1 METIALSDL
10 AAIIAAVLGPMLLFA
25 VASMRYQH
33 VDSTKTRNL
42 ISESDSETRKLISAS
57 ETGTRKLISESET
70 ATRKLIEKNGD
81 LLDRSHKELSRSLGD
96 ARERL
101 ARIEGHLRISPP
113 PEQRAEDGDGDARA
127 A

>member
-33 VDSTKTRNL
+33 VDSTKTR
-42 ISESDSETRKLISAS
+42 KLIS
-57 ETGTRKLISESET
+57 KSET